1 MTDMYIDS
9 IVRIVSWH
17 CVKKCVKKVVFLKN
31 YVESVSP
38 FGEKVYHISRN
49 FFMRRNYGFQQL

>member
-1 MTDMYIDS
+1 M
-9 IVRIVSWH
+9 
-17 CVKKCVKKVVFLKN
+17 N